1 MKNEDYTFSSA
12 AGTTTFLLP
21 GGLKA
26 SSRSIKNQLLIQSI
40 LKLAAL
46 LSPYERTWVK
56 GLF

>member
-1 MKNEDYTFSSA
+1 MKNEDYTFTTSA
-12 AGTTTFLLP
+12 STTTFILP
-21 GGLKA
+21 GGRSA
-26 SSRSIKNQLLIQSI
+26 SSRSIKNRFLIQSI